1 MRSEEV
7 EKHFILPLRYQ
18 ALVAEM
24 EEIGEVVIKPDA
36 LQVVTRDANRLWEA
50 IARRRMF
57 DPRNRSNQSKFIGFY
72 FENTKEVGREDETH
86 ESSRR
91 G

>member
-1 MRSEEV
+1 MP
-7 EKHFILPLRYQ
+7 FC
-18 ALVAEM
+18 
-24 EEIGEVVIKPDA
+24 
-36 LQVVTRDANRLWEA
+36 VVTGDATACEA
-50 IARRRMF
+50 IAGRV
-57 DPRNRSNQSKFIGFY
+57 DPRDEAPIEVYWILF